1 MGARDSEAPS
11 DAVIGV
17 RVIGVRV
24 IGVRLTAAGVTAVRT
39 ANRTGHRNGT
49 RQDGPQSGSQIR
61 RRIQATLGD
70 GRWLTQ
76 EHDRHRSGDPAEHA
90 RSARP
95 GTGHAGSGRVRICGG
110 LVRTCPGRVI

>member
-1 MGARDSEAPS
+1 MGARDVGS
-11 DAVIGV
+11 AVG
-17 RVIGVRV
+17 VIGVRV

-49 RQDGPQSGSQIR
+49 RQDGPQSSSQIR

-76 EHDRHRSGDPAEHA
+76 EHDRHRNGDPAEHA

-95 GTGHAGSGRVRICGG
+95 GTGHAGSGGCASAEGWSAPAPGG
-110 LVRTCPGRVI
+110 